1 MDILGGHMILV
12 TLGTQD
18 KGFERLLKE
27 IDNLIKKELI
37 TDKVIV
43 QAGHTKYESKNMEIF
58 DFKSQ
63 KELDK
68 LRKEADLIIS
78 HAGVGSILDSL
89 KYGKKVI
96 GVARLKKYGEHTN
109 DHQLQILEKFSNDG
123 YIIKAQS
130 VDKLYDAIEK
140 SKNFEVKKYK
150 SNVNNMIKIIDNYIS
165 NN

>member
-1 MDILGGHMILV
+1 MILV

-27 IDNLIKKELI
+27 IDKLIKKELI

-68 LRKEADLIIS
+68 LRREADLIIS

-109 DHQLQILEKFSNDG
+109 DHQLQILEKFSSDG

-130 VDKLYDAIEK
+130 VNKLYDAIEE

>member
-1 MDILGGHMILV
+1 MILV

-27 IDNLIKKELI
+27 IDKLIKKELI

>member
-27 IDNLIKKELI
+27 IDKLIKKELI

>member
-1 MDILGGHMILV
+1 MILV

-43 QAGHTKYESKNMEIF
+43 QAGHTKYESKNMELF

>member
-1 MDILGGHMILV
+1 MILV

>member
-1 MDILGGHMILV
+1 MILV

-27 IDNLIKKELI
+27 IDKLIKKELI

-96 GVARLKKYGEHTN
+96 GVARLKNYGEHTN

>member
-1 MDILGGHMILV
+1 MILV

-27 IDNLIKKELI
+27 IDKLIKKELI

-140 SKNFEVKKYK
+140 SKNFEAKKYK